1 MHEIE
6 SMASDRLVQIVIKE
20 IMETILFLV
29 LLFLLRRRSDCI
41 FTQFGKLL
49 GPAGQFVWL
58 EEAASCLSA
67 FSWLLEGAQSDGR

>member
-1 MHEIE
+1 MSVRETRSNNQKLVE
-6 SMASDRLVQIVIKE
+6 LVDRVVGSWVALAHGVQQ
-20 IMETILFLV
+20 
-29 LLFLLRRRSDCI
+29 CP
-41 FTQFGKLL
+41 